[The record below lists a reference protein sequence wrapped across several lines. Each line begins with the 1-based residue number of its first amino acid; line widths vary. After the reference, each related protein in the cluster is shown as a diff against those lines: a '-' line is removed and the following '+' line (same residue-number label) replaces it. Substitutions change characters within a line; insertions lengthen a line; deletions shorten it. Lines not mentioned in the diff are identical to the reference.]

1 MNYDNV
7 KNPFDMYD
15 ELENEEIIYDD
26 DEFEEPEP
34 ETNEKQ
40 KKKKMGML
48 MNILMICSYILIL
61 ILAFFGIMAPCNPE
75 ARNVMLNSF
84 GLMNL

>member
-15 ELENEEIIYDD
+15 ESENEEIIYDD

-34 ETNEKQ
+34 DSDEEQDKQ
-40 KKKKMGML
+40 DSGMF
-48 MNILMICSYILIL
+48 MNIFMICSYVLVL
-61 ILAFFGIMAPCNPE
+61 ILAFFGIMTLCNPE
-75 ARNVMLNSF
+75 ARNIVLNSF
-84 GLMNL
+84 GFIK

>member
-15 ELENEEIIYDD
+15 ESEDNEIIYDD
-26 DEFEEPEP
+26 DEFEEQEP
-34 ETNEKQ
+34 NSDEEQEKQ
-40 KKKKMGML
+40 KSGMF

-61 ILAFFGIMAPCNPE
+61 ILAFFGIMALCNSE
-75 ARNVMLNSF
+75 VRNIMINSF
-84 GLMNL
+84 GFMKL